1 MPVCFPSP
9 SLGLGAVA
17 AVNSSL
23 PPRRRS
29 GVVDRLLSSQERL
42 SGVLQHQHE
51 VLGQKA
57 DDNVQ
62 LQHTVS
68 LAVRIES
75 SLSLLSS
82 SSSSLLSLS
91 SMLSVSSLTWLSSSL
106 QLSSLLSLPLFST
119 VRAPLYRQRARSQHC
134 ILLSITVLHT
144 CISASLTG
152 HASISLNRHI
162 ATISPNDKHSDNNH
176 TL

>member
-1 MPVCFPSP
+1 VPVCFPSP

-75 SLSLLSS
+75 SLLSS

-162 ATISPNDKHSDNNH
+162 ATISPNDKHSDNKH